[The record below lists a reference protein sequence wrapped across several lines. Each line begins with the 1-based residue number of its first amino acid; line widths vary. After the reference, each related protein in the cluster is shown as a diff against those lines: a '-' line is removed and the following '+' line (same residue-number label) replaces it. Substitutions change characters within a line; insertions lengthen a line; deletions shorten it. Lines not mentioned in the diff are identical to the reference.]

1 MSKTQMTDHRGKI
14 MVDGG
19 RYRTA
24 QHVRFLRR
32 QGLSNAAAWMYIQSA
47 RRAYALRHGAAA

>member
-1 MSKTQMTDHRGKI
+1 MLSKTQMTDRRGKI

-32 QGLSNAAAWMYIQSA
+32 QGLSNAAARMYIQSA
-47 RRAYALRHGAAA
+47 RRAYVLRHTSA